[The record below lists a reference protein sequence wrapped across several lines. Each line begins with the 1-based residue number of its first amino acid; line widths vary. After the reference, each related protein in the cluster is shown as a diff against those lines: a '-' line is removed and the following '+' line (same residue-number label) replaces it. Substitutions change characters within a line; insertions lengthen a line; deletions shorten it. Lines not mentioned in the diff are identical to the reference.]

1 MEPFLDAF
9 FAVDVDHSDVITT
22 EDLRTYVERHNLDE
36 KMVRSW
42 KRLFDPENT
51 GYITLEKFCEV
62 FGIKKEEAHKIRIE
76 RMKVPVEKLGSDV
89 YVISQQMDI
98 NDQIRISDQARR
110 LLYPPGELGNRE
122 IAQNLKLWLQKVYG
136 PTWHV
141 VVLRG
146 AYGLSYTHLENRSF
160 QFQLQDRCFLIW
172 GTPSEYQL
180 V

>member
-89 YVISQQMDI
+89 YRS
-98 NDQIRISDQARR
+98 SST